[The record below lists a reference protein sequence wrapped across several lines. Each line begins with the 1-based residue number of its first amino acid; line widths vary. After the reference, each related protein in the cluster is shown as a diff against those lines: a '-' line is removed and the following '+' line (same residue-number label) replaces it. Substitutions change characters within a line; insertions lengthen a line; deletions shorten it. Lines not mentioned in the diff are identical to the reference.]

1 LTDDDN
7 ALPKIRVDLLTMTRR
22 LFPVA
27 ASILA
32 VSFGGSAAGA
42 IVSGQ
47 EPGFRVRSDIS
58 APLNADSG
66 WAAGAPGEM
75 IGVYA
80 DQPFRLRLEAEASGE
95 AAASQSLRLQYRRNE
110 GAWTPVEAFDF
121 PFPKRELERDF
132 ADARDRQPLAGW
144 RVLSGDDNG
153 LTVVAQG
160 EDRFLR
166 AAATN
171 TPLVALF
178 SPPWDLDQFKFGAN
192 FRLTPEASR
201 QVALLF
207 GYLDARNHGLVRLD
221 AVKGSILISE
231 VSNGV
236 ETVLATRQVSMATG
250 EWLNIEMQLE
260 DGHLEVNF
268 QDDALVFKAPVAT
281 RLDAQRPGF
290 LVPAS
295 SHLEVRSFFAEG
307 DPKSPRVS
315 IVSTPA
321 YEAGAATTDLI
332 SGSNLPFL
340 AGEGLNLGDQ
350 TSAWG
355 GTRAHGEFE
364 WPLVVRRYTDGAIT
378 NEHGDRFEFRMV
390 DDADMVRTGSHPTL
404 ILSVPDG
411 HLGGTFVE
419 TPGRLGPWQASN
431 GDLYFIMEPAESSNL
446 FMMMKSTDGGRSW
459 SEVDGANRPAT
470 ADLEA
475 VDSRHLGNTI
485 HILHQVTSTAHLHT
499 FLTSDHPTRP
509 DSWAVRDELAATV
522 EAMVQMA
529 SMDIRSDGSA
539 VAFYVGDT
547 LHYSLR
553 SAAGVWTTETRVD
566 EAVDLHSLGPQVVR
580 GSDDTLHIAYYTTD
594 GALWYRRLLPDNT
607 LTERQLLATGAGTTD
622 SDYGAILPLV
632 HLTQTDT
639 VVIAYRLEDGRLW
652 ERRASRDGRLM
663 PPVLITDM
671 AVITNAVDSQQ
682 VAADIVA
689 DGDSLHVLFVDA
701 ATRSL
706 FTARYDGVW
715 QPARLEVDKI
725 LGSWVRGS
733 VFTKPDGRRVYGY
746 VYDAGSMGGAGMN
759 RYGEIEL
766 GRP

>member
-1 LTDDDN
+1 
-7 ALPKIRVDLLTMTRR
+7 MTLRI
-22 LFPVA
+22 LPVA
-27 ASILA
+27 VSILVLSGSGCA
-32 VSFGGSAAGA
+32 VSATATD
-42 IVSGQ
+42 Q
-47 EPGFRVRSDIS
+47 EPGFRFRSDLS
-58 APLNADSG
+58 APLNADAG
-66 WAAGAPGEM
+66 WADGAPGEL
-75 IGVYA
+75 VRVNA

-95 AAASQSLRLQYRRNE
+95 AAAGQSLRLQYRRNQE
-110 GAWTPVEAFDF
+110 AWTAVEAFDF

-132 ADARDRQPLAGW
+132 ADTTARQPLAGW
-144 RVLSGDDNG
+144 SIISGAGNG
-153 LTVVAQG
+153 LTVVDQG

-171 TPLVALF
+171 APLLALF
-178 SPPWDLDQFKFGAN
+178 SPPWDLDQFKFGAT
-192 FRLTPEASR
+192 FRLSPGASR
-201 QVALLF
+201 EVAMVF
-207 GYLDARNHGLVRLD
+207 GYVDARNHGLVRLD
-221 AVKGSILISE
+221 AAKGSILISE

-236 ETVLATRQVSMATG
+236 ETVRETRQVAVATD
-250 EWLNIEMQLE
+250 EWLNVEMQLE

-290 LVPAS
+290 LVPAGA
-295 SHLEVRSFFAEG
+295 HLDVKSFYAEG
-307 DPKSPRVS
+307 DPRSPRVS
-315 IVSTPA
+315 VVSTPA
-321 YEAGAATTDLI
+321 YEAGAVTSDLI
-332 SGSNLPFL
+332 SGSTLPFL
-340 AGEGLNLGDQ
+340 AGEGLNLDDR
-350 TSAWG
+350 TSVWG
-355 GTRAHGEFE
+355 EARVHGEFE
-364 WPLVVRRYTDGAIT
+364 WPLVVRRYTDGAVT

-390 DDADMVRTGSHPTL
+390 DAAGTVRTGSPATL
-404 ILSVPDG
+404 VLSVPDG

-446 FMMMKSTDGGRSW
+446 FMMMKSTDAGRSW

-470 ADLEA
+470 VDLEA
-475 VDSRHLGNTI
+475 VDSRQVGDTI

-499 FLTSDHPTRP
+499 FLTSDHPARP

-529 SMDIRSDGSA
+529 SMDVRSDGSV

-547 LHYSLR
+547 LHYSIR
-553 SAAGVWTTETRVD
+553 SASGVWSTETRVD
-566 EAVDLHSLGPQVVR
+566 AAVDLHSLGPQVVR

-594 GALWYRRLLPDNT
+594 GALWYRRFLPDNT

-652 ERRASRDGRLM
+652 ERRASRDGRLT

-671 AVITNAVDSQQ
+671 AVIANAVDSQQ

-701 ATRSL
+701 ASRSL
-706 FTARYDGVW
+706 FSARYDGVW

-725 LGSWVRGS
+725 FGSWVRGNVITRS
-733 VFTKPDGRRVYGY
+733 DGKRVYSY

-759 RYGEIEL
+759 RYGELEL
-766 GRP
+766 SRP